1 MKPTILISIIISVV
15 LWMGEVVDAQKVDS
29 THKYQSKPVSHN
41 ANPHTLFG
49 MSFGYST
56 MMDKKYSQWLSDNG
70 QSIHN
75 IYYLG
80 FKATIA
86 RIIKSNTMVG
96 LDFDFYGSLN
106 DTAHYPLR
114 MSIGALVGNSF
125 RYGHKCIFLSG
136 TLGYYRT
143 RVNNPIP
150 FLLTNVNTLTSQ
162 ELNQEGLFFSP
173 SLKLL
178 WNNLWCK
185 GLDFGARIY
194 EIISRIPN
202 LTSIDFYINF
212 FIGGY
217 PSK

>member
-1 MKPTILISIIISVV
+1 MKSAVYSWGSICSETEGSICV
-15 LWMGEVVDAQKVDS
+15 
-29 THKYQSKPVSHN
+29 KYP
-41 ANPHTLFG
+41 
-49 MSFGYST
+49 
-56 MMDKKYSQWLSDNG
+56 
-70 QSIHN
+70 
-75 IYYLG
+75 
-80 FKATIA
+80 
-86 RIIKSNTMVG
+86 
-96 LDFDFYGSLN
+96 
-106 DTAHYPLR
+106 HYPLR
-114 MSIGALVGNSF
+114 MSIGALVGKSF

-194 EIISRIPN
+194 VLHTDWTFPLITSGSNYQIISRIPN